1 MLIFRDLVE
10 QALQALFRAIQLF
23 VEMLALVLFLHHLL
37 TQDMVFFAKRWQNPT
52 SWDIFCSSPLS
63 SLSIGQHYKF
73 EITVKSTANT
83 LF

>member
-37 TQDMVFFAKRWQNPT
+37 AQNVVFFAQALAEPNELGYFLFQAFKLAIHR
-52 SWDIFCSSPLS
+52 
-63 SLSIGQHYKF
+63 
-73 EITVKSTANT
+73 AT
-83 LF
+83 L